1 MEESGIECPSAF
13 IFHFLFSSRPRM
25 PSSILH
31 SSREASA
38 VRAALGPT
46 GSRLL
51 VQTDS
56 PRWLID
62 KILFNLC
69 LPALDPAHSL
79 FIWVLKSHWAVW
91 SICLWIY
98 RLLIFLWSSCF
109 MYAFPCV
116 GEKSFLPPPLGYLL
130 THNAHWLCRTPQ
142 CRTNFISINNVL
154 ILYCY

>member
-1 MEESGIECPSAF
+1 MEENKIACPSAF
-13 IFHFLFSSRPRM
+13 IYHFLFSSRSRM
-25 PSSILH
+25 PSPILH

-38 VRAALGPT
+38 VHTALGPT

-79 FIWVLKSHWAVW
+79 FIWVLVTLG
-91 SICLWIY
+91 CLEYLSVDLQVIN
-98 RLLIFLWSSCF
+98 LPLEFLF
-109 MYAFPCV
+109 YACEP
-116 GEKSFLPPPLGYLL
+116 
-130 THNAHWLCRTPQ
+130 LCRREEFPAPTPGV
-142 CRTNFISINNVL
+142 FIHPESTLVA
-154 ILYCY
+154 